1 MNAEN
6 KEIVWWNHN
15 EKNEYVCYNSEKCNI
30 KDHLDLIKL
39 TSDK

>member
-15 EKNEYVCYNSEKCNI
+15 EKNEYVCYDSEKCNI

-39 TSDK
+39 TTDK